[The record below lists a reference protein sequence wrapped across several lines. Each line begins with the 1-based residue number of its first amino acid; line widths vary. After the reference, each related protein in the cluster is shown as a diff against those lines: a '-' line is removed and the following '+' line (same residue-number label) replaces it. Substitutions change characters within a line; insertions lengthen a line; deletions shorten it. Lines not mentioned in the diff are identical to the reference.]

1 MRKHSLALHN
11 RILTRLS
18 ERNRPCRII
27 LARLTTRI
35 FRSTRKGK
43 IAFEVYEGQPQAA
56 LTLAFRL
63 AELKQLIEGLR
74 KHQAL
79 RAIERAIDG
88 LYEHSD
94 FRSVSRELFSTAL
107 EGELTIDKEE
117 VLRHLGIR
125 I

>member
-1 MRKHSLALHN
+1 MQDN
-11 RILTRLS
+11 
-18 ERNRPCRII
+18 P
-27 LARLTTRI
+27 
-35 FRSTRKGK
+35 STSDNEDLPLPLNAEDWKV
-43 IAFEVYEGQPQAA
+43 AFEPYEGQPEAA
-56 LTLAFRL
+56 LSLAFRL

-79 RAIERAIDG
+79 LAIGRAIDG

-94 FRSVSRELFSTAL
+94 FRSVGRDLFLEAI